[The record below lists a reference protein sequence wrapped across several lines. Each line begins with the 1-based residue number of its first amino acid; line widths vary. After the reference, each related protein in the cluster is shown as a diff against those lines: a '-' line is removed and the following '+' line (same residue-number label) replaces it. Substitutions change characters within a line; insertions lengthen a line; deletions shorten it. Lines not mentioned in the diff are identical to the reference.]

1 MRVILEPLKDAG
13 KNGVKMRSS
22 NGDVRQVHPVL
33 ACYVADYPE
42 QCLVT
47 CSKSGTCVKC
57 LQEAEQMQEPETGDR
72 RTGKWTLDAIAKAR
86 KSANGSAYR
95 FHKECMEQNIT
106 GGVYVPFWKDLPF
119 TDIHMAVTPDVL
131 HQLYQGVFKHLI
143 GWCQSILGEKELD
156 KRIQTLPYGHGLCH
170 FKTGISSL
178 SQISGPERKNMAKI
192 LLGCIH
198 DIMPARGVKAVKS
211 LLDFIY
217 LAQYSTHDQLT
228 LGYLEAALDE
238 FHQNKEYFIQ
248 VGCRDHLNF
257 PKLHSLLHYS
267 ESIQFFGTTDNYNTE
282 MFERL
287 HIDFAKDGWR
297 ATNQRDEFPQMIT
310 WLSRQEKITAFRITL
325 TNMQEPKTP
334 KIIKSIAKHPH
345 YRNRSIPVI
354 ENLHQAPE
362 FGRHLKQ
369 FLNTFITSSTSSRM
383 LDQTNLPPLFSL
395 DVFKLFRFNLES
407 LQDGEDVDLVRA
419 IPVSKSL
426 PNGRFDTVVVIDGDE
441 AEATGLAGTYDIMVQ
456 LSILTLLRYQ

>member
-1 MRVILEPLKDAG
+1 
-13 KNGVKMRSS
+13 
-22 NGDVRQVHPVL
+22 
-33 ACYVADYPE
+33 
-42 QCLVT
+42 
-47 CSKSGTCVKC
+47 
-57 LQEAEQMQEPETGDR
+57 
-72 RTGKWTLDAIAKAR
+72 
-86 KSANGSAYR
+86 
-95 FHKECMEQNIT
+95 
-106 GGVYVPFWKDLPF
+106 
-119 TDIHMAVTPDVL
+119 
-131 HQLYQGVFKHLI
+131 
-143 GWCQSILGEKELD
+143 
-156 KRIQTLPYGHGLCH
+156 
-170 FKTGISSL
+170 
-178 SQISGPERKNMAKI
+178 
-192 LLGCIH
+192 
-198 DIMPARGVKAVKS
+198 
-211 LLDFIY
+211 
-217 LAQYSTHDQLT
+217 
-228 LGYLEAALDE
+228 
-238 FHQNKEYFIQ
+238 
-248 VGCRDHLNF
+248 
-257 PKLHSLLHYS
+257 
-267 ESIQFFGTTDNYNTE
+267 
-282 MFERL
+282 
-287 HIDFAKDGWR
+287 
-297 ATNQRDEFPQMIT
+297 MIT